1 VENVVRKIDDAQMK
15 DKKNYGMGKMK
26 KIL

>member
-1 VENVVRKIDDAQMK
+1 MK